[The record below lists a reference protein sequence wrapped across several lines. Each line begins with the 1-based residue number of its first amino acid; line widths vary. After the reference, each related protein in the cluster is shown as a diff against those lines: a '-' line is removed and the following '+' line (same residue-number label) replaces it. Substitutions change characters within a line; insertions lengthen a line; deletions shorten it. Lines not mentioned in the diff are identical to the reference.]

1 MDQIWENLLL
11 WLRGSMSLQSYDTWV
26 KQLKFKGVYGEEF
39 VMTVPNPA
47 TQEFMQKQYTGV
59 FTNGLRAVAPNA
71 NLKPV
76 FIFGA
81 ENEIDVPNLN
91 PKYTFDTFVVGT
103 NNNLA
108 YAAAKA
114 IAEEP
119 TKYNPFLIYGGPGL
133 GKTHLMHAIGHRI
146 KEANPSA
153 RILYVTC
160 EEFTNDLIRAIQN
173 KQNEMFRNRYRHVD
187 VLLVDDI
194 QFIAGKVASQEEF
207 FHTFNALQAA
217 NKQIVL
223 TSDIHPQYMSTLEER
238 LKSRFIAGLSYDIQL
253 PNLETRVAI
262 LKSKLEADGI
272 TMDDNA
278 VFFIANIR
286 DANVRELEGY
296 LTRVLSYSSLTGEP
310 ITTKLCEV
318 ALHDIIPQEVSREIT
333 IESITN
339 AVAMYYDVRVEDLI
353 SKKKS
358 QNIAFA
364 RMVAMY
370 LCRTHTG
377 ESFKNIGNF
386 YGGRDHTTVMH
397 GNERISTMVKN
408 DAQMRSAVDDI
419 VKMIRRGNQG

>member
-1 MDQIWENLLL
+1 MDQIWEDLLL
-11 WLRGSMSLQSYDTWV
+11 WLRSNMSLSSYDTWV
-26 KQLKFKGVYGEEF
+26 RQLKFKGIYGDEF
-39 VMTVPNPA
+39 VMTVPNPS
-47 TQEFMQKQYTGV
+47 TQDFMQSQYVSV
-59 FTNGLRAVAPNA
+59 FSNGLRAVSGG
-71 NLKPV
+71 KMYRPV

-81 ENEIDVPNLN
+81 ENEIDEPNLN
-91 PKYTFDTFVVGT
+91 PKYTFDTFVVGS
-103 NNNLA
+103 NSNLA

-146 KEANPSA
+146 KEKNPSA

-160 EEFTNDLIRAIQN
+160 EQFTNDLILAIQN
-173 KQNEMFRNRYRHVD
+173 KKNEEFRNRYRHVD

-194 QFIAGKVASQEEF
+194 QFIAGKTASQEEF

-217 NKQIVL
+217 SKQIVL
-223 TSDIHPQYMSTLEER
+223 TSDLHPQYMSTLEER

-262 LKSKLEADGI
+262 LKSKLAADRI
-272 TMDDNA
+272 AMDDDA
-278 VFFIANIR
+278 IFFIANIR

-310 ITTKLCEV
+310 ITVKLCEI
-318 ALHDIIPQEVSREIT
+318 ALHDIMPKEVSQEIT
-333 IESITN
+333 IESITDS
-339 AVAMYYDVRVEDLI
+339 VALYYGVRVEDLL

-370 LCRTHTG
+370 LCRKYTDKSLK
-377 ESFKNIGNF
+377 EIGHF

-397 GNERISTMVKN
+397 GNERITELTRT
-408 DAQMRSAVDDI
+408 DPQMRSALEDV
-419 VKMIRRGNQG
+419 VKMIRRGTQS

>member
-1 MDQIWENLLL
+1 
-11 WLRGSMSLQSYDTWV
+11 
-26 KQLKFKGVYGEEF
+26 
-39 VMTVPNPA
+39 
-47 TQEFMQKQYTGV
+47 
-59 FTNGLRAVAPNA
+59 
-71 NLKPV
+71 
-76 FIFGA
+76 
-81 ENEIDVPNLN
+81 
-91 PKYTFDTFVVGT
+91 
-103 NNNLA
+103 
-108 YAAAKA
+108 
-114 IAEEP
+114 
-119 TKYNPFLIYGGPGL
+119 
-133 GKTHLMHAIGHRI
+133 
-146 KEANPSA
+146 
-153 RILYVTC
+153 
-160 EEFTNDLIRAIQN
+160 
-173 KQNEMFRNRYRHVD
+173 MFRNRYRHVD

-207 FHTFNALQAA
+207 FHTFNSLQSA

-370 LCRTHTG
+370 LCRTHTD

-386 YGGRDHTTVMH
+386 YGGRDHTTVLH
-397 GNERISTMVKN
+397 AYDKIAKEREVNAKLHKIIKDLIESI
-408 DAQMRSAVDDI
+408 Q
-419 VKMIRRGNQG
+419 KM